1 MDNEIIDKINEIVS
15 NLLSLMGEKAEI
27 TCTTEEE
34 AIVVDI
40 RCERAGQLIGRGGK
54 GLEALQHVVYKMI
67 GRAFAGR
74 DIESIVIDV
83 DGYRKQREEELSKMA
98 GEISERVS
106 QSGRSE
112 LLQPMSAWERKIVH
126 KAVKKSE
133 DLETQSEDS
142 DTGRRV
148 RIRPKARIK

>member
-15 NLLSLMGEKAEI
+15 NLLALMGERAEI
-27 TCTTEEE
+27 TCAIEEE
-34 AIVVDI
+34 AIAVDI
-40 RCERAGQLIGRGGK
+40 KCERAGQLIGRGGK
-54 GLEALQHVVYKMI
+54 ALEALQHIVYKMA

-74 DIESIVIDV
+74 DLESIVIDI
-83 DGYRKQREEELSKMA
+83 DGYRKNREGELSRMA
-98 GEISERVS
+98 GEIAERVS
-106 QSGRSE
+106 RSGESE

-126 KAVKKSE
+126 QAVKQSD

-148 RIRPKARIK
+148 RIRRRKKE